1 MATHGVDRFTLP
13 FSCNVQTSSCLS
25 TIPPSPLLSLIIYEN
40 FVHACSFEYLH
51 KPEEVTLYA
60 YVSKRSTTAHI
71 VDQYLAWFVIYQITG
86 YFSNPV
92 EKIGVIKK
100 YRSKLLFISGVKIET
115 FHVSIWKVILSF

>member
-13 FSCNVQTSSCLS
+13 SSCNVQTSSCLS

-71 VDQYLAWFVIYQITG
+71 NIWLD
-86 YFSNPV
+86 
-92 EKIGVIKK
+92 
-100 YRSKLLFISGVKIET
+100 LLFIRLQVT
-115 FHVSIWKVILSF
+115 FLIL